1 MVENLEDTTL
11 LAPPLQGVGIQAMRE
26 QLFFTFP
33 SFAIRP
39 LSPAQVA
46 EEDYGEGRSRG
57 RRTISHIAAC
67 SPYSACFFA
76 RSFDQLFL
84 GPALPHLSLASRG

>member
-33 SFAIRP
+33 SFAIR
-39 LSPAQVA
+39 LL
-46 EEDYGEGRSRG
+46 
-57 RRTISHIAAC
+57 AAPP
-67 SPYSACFFA
+67 S
-76 RSFDQLFL
+76 L
-84 GPALPHLSLASRG
+84 G